1 MEKKET
7 SIALD
12 IYFSLLCLSLTPLPT
27 QPTLWFCD
35 SQRNTVMA
43 VGSLQTL
50 SELRKMSPAP
60 AESVATKPCL
70 TDISAHNGFHLSWSW
85 VSPTL
90 LSSSEKLSAAEDS
103 DTNSSQDCA
112 VGASSYSWKQWAGN
126 QSLAPKDA
134 GVEMVRKT
142 ARLSS
147 HPPICLQDTEACS
160 APRSN
165 GHRGRSY
172 LQPPHPKES
181 LHSPAVAQ
189 HCTPEGNHRLIS
201 NSAWSHMKAFTPSVY
216 PQLQSDTVHP
226 WTVYNLPM
234 DALMCRTT

>member
-1 MEKKET
+1 MLHKVFSFIGSTTTLPWSLWIRIRDLVGLTKRFSMKMEKKET

-85 VSPTL
+85 VSQTL

-112 VGASSYSWKQWAGN
+112 VGASSYSW
-126 QSLAPKDA
+126 
-134 GVEMVRKT
+134 
-142 ARLSS
+142 
-147 HPPICLQDTEACS
+147 
-160 APRSN
+160 
-165 GHRGRSY
+165 
-172 LQPPHPKES
+172 
-181 LHSPAVAQ
+181 
-189 HCTPEGNHRLIS
+189 
-201 NSAWSHMKAFTPSVY
+201 
-216 PQLQSDTVHP
+216 
-226 WTVYNLPM
+226 
-234 DALMCRTT
+234 